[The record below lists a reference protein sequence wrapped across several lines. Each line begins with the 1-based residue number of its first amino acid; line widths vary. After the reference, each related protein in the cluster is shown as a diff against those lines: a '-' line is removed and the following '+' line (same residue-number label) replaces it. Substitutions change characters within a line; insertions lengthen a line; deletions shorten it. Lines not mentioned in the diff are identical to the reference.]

1 MPYQIVLAD
10 DHILFREGVKKIL
23 EELPEIQIMA
33 EVGDGQALLQ
43 LLQNTVPDLIIL
55 DITMPNLQ
63 GIEATRKIKGLYPG
77 VKILILTMHKSKEY
91 LHRAISAG
99 ADGYLLKEN
108 ASRDLVAA
116 IETIRDDNTYISPI
130 VYGHIVDFFHKQP
143 QDQESAPRSPAL
155 SKREQMVL
163 ALIAEGN
170 TGKEIAAKLEIAHAT
185 VQGHR
190 ANIKKKLNIK
200 KHADLIKYAI
210 QKGYTSTEI
219 V

>member
-10 DHILFREGVKKIL
+10 DHILFREGGKKII
-23 EELPEIQIMA
+23 EELPEIQVMG
-33 EVGDGQALLQ
+33 EVGAGQDLLK
-43 LLQNTVPDLIIL
+43 LLKIAIPDLIIL
-55 DITMPNLQ
+55 NITMPNLQ
-63 GIEATRKIKGLYPG
+63 GIEATRKIKGLYPR
-77 VKILILTMHKSKEY
+77 VKILILTMHKSKEH

-108 ASRDLVAA
+108 TSRDLVLA
-116 IETIRDDNTYISPI
+116 IETIRQGNAYISPI
-130 VYGHIVDFFHKQP
+130 VHDHMVDFLHKP
-143 QDQESAPRSPAL
+143 DQESAPQPRGL
-155 SKREQMVL
+155 SKREQAVL

-170 TGKEIAAKLEIAHAT
+170 TAKEIAAKLKIAQAT

-210 QKGYTSTEI
+210 QKGYTSSEI
-219 V
+219 S